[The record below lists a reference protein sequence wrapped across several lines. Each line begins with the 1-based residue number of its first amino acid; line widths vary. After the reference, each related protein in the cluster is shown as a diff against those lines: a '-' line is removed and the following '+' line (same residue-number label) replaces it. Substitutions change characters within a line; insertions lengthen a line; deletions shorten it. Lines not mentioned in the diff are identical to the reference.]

1 MPQTKT
7 RRLLPQALAQ
17 AQALALALALA
28 VLSLSRCHHRLSQ
41 G

>member
-17 AQALALALALA
+17 ALALALA